1 MVSATKEKTI
11 VYQEWEMEGW
21 ERKAN
26 TYWVQERPLWD
37 SNFEVEPKYKYVVNW
52 AWKQEK

>member
-1 MVSATKEKTI
+1 MVSATKEKTV

-26 TYWVQERPLWD
+26 IYWVQERPLWD

-52 AWKQEK
+52 AWKQKK